1 MSTQVNFAVHIF
13 DMDLKVVPELEDELR
28 SALQQAVVLVLSN
41 KDTSGYSLTVRG
53 PEIVSLFN

>member
-13 DMDLKVVPELEDELR
+13 DMDLEMVPELEDELR
-28 SALQQAVVLVLSN
+28 EALSKAIQVVLSTR
-41 KDTSGYSLTVRG
+41 DTTGYSLTVRG

>member
-13 DMDLKVVPELEDELR
+13 DMDLEIVPEIEDELR
-28 SALQQAVVLVLSN
+28 EALLKAIQQVLSTRE
-41 KDTSGYSLTVRG
+41 TSGYSLTVRG